1 MFNQKKY
8 QWGIGKQN
16 KSMFHA
22 EKVCENFDL
31 NHFWGLE
38 IGRYS
43 IKRGFV
49 KRKYRGIK
57 TKTRGLIVRD

>member
-22 EKVCENFDL
+22 EKVHENFDL
-31 NHFWGLE
+31 NHF
-38 IGRYS
+38 
-43 IKRGFV
+43 
-49 KRKYRGIK
+49 
-57 TKTRGLIVRD
+57 